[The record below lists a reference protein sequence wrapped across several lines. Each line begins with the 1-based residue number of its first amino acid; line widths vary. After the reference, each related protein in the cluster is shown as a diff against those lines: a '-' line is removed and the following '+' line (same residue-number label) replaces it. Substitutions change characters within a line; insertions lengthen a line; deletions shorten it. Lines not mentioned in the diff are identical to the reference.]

1 MRAADVMVRNVVT
14 VRPETAVPEAAKLL
28 VDHDVSALPV
38 VDAEGRVVGML
49 SEADLMRREEIGTE
63 KRRRWWLE
71 AVTPGA
77 TLAEEYAKSH
87 GKTVEE
93 LMSREVISATE
104 DTTLADIAS
113 LFEKHSIKRVPIITD
128 GKLVGIVSRANL
140 VQAVAAASV
149 PSARPG
155 HSDRRIRLD
164 ILARLA
170 EQSWTDFGDRNI
182 IVVDGTAHIWGLVGS
197 PQERKA
203 LTSLVEDVPGVTAV
217 KDEMIPAYQRPS
229 SPQHWP

>member
-1 MRAADVMVRNVVT
+1 MRCEGAWILAA
-14 VRPETAVPEAAKLL
+14 A
-28 VDHDVSALPV
+28 
-38 VDAEGRVVGML
+38 
-49 SEADLMRREEIGTE
+49 
-63 KRRRWWLE
+63 
-71 AVTPGA
+71 
-77 TLAEEYAKSH
+77 
-87 GKTVEE
+87 
-93 LMSREVISATE
+93 
-104 DTTLADIAS
+104 
-113 LFEKHSIKRVPIITD
+113 
-128 GKLVGIVSRANL
+128 SRANL

-149 PSARPG
+149 PPARPG

-217 KDEMIPAYQRPS
+217 KDEMIPAY
-229 SPQHWP
+229 